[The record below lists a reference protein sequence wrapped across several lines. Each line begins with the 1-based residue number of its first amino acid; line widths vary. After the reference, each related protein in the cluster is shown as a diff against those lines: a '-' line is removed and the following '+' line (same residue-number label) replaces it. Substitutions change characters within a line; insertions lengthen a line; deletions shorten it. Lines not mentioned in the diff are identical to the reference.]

1 MLHWYLYIKNW
12 MEEQKGQD
20 IIEYAVMVA
29 LVAVVGAIIFT
40 SISADLNVI
49 WQKVEEVVNKAA
61 VAV

>member
-1 MLHWYLYIKNW
+1 MLYWYLYVKNW
-12 MEEQKGQD
+12 MAEQKGQD

-40 SISADLNVI
+40 SISGDLNVI

-61 VAV
+61 GAV